1 MADTKQA
8 LEALFQELGY
18 SDYRWIDPESI
29 VVSQWVRMKC
39 RFGCPDYGNTAV
51 CPPQVPSIAECERFF
66 REYTLAA
73 VFHFAKA
80 MERPEDRHE
89 WTKGIS
95 EGLLELERR
104 VFISGYRKAFLLYLD
119 SCHLCGTCSGSEKPC
134 FLPKQA
140 RPTPEAL
147 GVDVFA
153 TVRQIGYP
161 IEVLSDYDQTMNRYA
176 FLLIE

>member
-1 MADTKQA
+1 
-8 LEALFQELGY
+8 LEALFQELDY
-18 SDYRWIDPESI
+18 SDFRWIDPKSI

-39 RFGCPDYGNTAV
+39 RFGCPEYGETAV
-51 CPPQVPSIAECERFF
+51 CPPQVPSIPECERFF
-66 REYTLAA
+66 REYSSAA
-73 VFHFAKA
+73 VFHFAQA
-80 MERPEDRHE
+80 MERPEDRHA

-119 SCHLCGTCSGSEKPC
+119 SCHICSTCSGNEKPC

-161 IEVLSDYDQTMNRYA
+161 IKVLSDYDQTMHRYA

>member
-1 MADTKQA
+1 MSELKKE
-8 LEALFQELGY
+8 LEGLFQELGF
-18 SDYRWIDPESI
+18 SDFKWLDPESI

-39 RFGCPDYGNTAV
+39 RFGCPEYGNTAV
-51 CPPQVPSIAECERFF
+51 CPPQVPSLPECERFF
-66 REYTLAA
+66 RDYSLAA

-80 MERPEDRHE
+80 MELPEERHA
-89 WTKGIS
+89 WTREIS
-95 EGLLELERR
+95 KELLELERR

-119 SCHLCGTCSGSEKPC
+119 SCHICSACSGSEKPC
-134 FLPKQA
+134 FLPKEA

-153 TVRQIGYP
+153 TVHQIGYP

-176 FLLIE
+176 FLLID

>member
-1 MADTKQA
+1 VSELKQE
-8 LEALFQELGY
+8 LEGLFQELGF
-18 SDYRWIDPESI
+18 SDFKWLDPESI

-39 RFGCPDYGNTAV
+39 RFGCPEYGHTAV
-51 CPPQVPSIAECERFF
+51 CPPQVPSLQECERFF
-66 REYTLAA
+66 RDYSLAA
-73 VFHFAKA
+73 VFHFAQA
-80 MERPEDRHE
+80 MERPEDRHA
-89 WTKGIS
+89 WTREIS
-95 EGLLELERR
+95 KELLELERR

-119 SCHLCGTCSGSEKPC
+119 SCHICSACSGSEKPC
-134 FLPKQA
+134 LLPKEA

-176 FLLIE
+176 FLLID